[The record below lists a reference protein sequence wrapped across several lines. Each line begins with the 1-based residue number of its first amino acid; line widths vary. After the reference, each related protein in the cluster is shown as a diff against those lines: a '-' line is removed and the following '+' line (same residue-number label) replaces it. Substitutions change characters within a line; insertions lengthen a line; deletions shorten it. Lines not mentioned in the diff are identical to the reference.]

1 MQFQMSRVKPLLFT
15 LMFGVSAERNREIQ
29 AECKVTFAAAKTS
42 LGNYSLEIVYRIYSI
57 KRRRRIKTAPHR
69 KNTAFA

>member
-29 AECKVTFAAAKTS
+29 AECMQSYF
-42 LGNYSLEIVYRIYSI
+42 
-57 KRRRRIKTAPHR
+57 HR
-69 KNTAFA
+69 S

>member
-29 AECKVTFAAAKTS
+29 AECKVTFTAAKTS
-42 LGNYSLEIVYRIYSI
+42 LGNC
-57 KRRRRIKTAPHR
+57 H
-69 KNTAFA
+69 

>member
-29 AECKVTFAAAKTS
+29 AECKVTLPQLKLAW
-42 LGNYSLEIVYRIYSI
+42 EIVTRNCLPYLLD
-57 KRRRRIKTAPHR
+57 
-69 KNTAFA
+69 